1 VAQDRTWNLDSA
13 RGIGLDRSRFE
24 SHPWIRH
31 VRQASVLS
39 AGFGVGG
46 RRSVSF
52 DSGNQGVQA
61 SMSEEG
67 QGPRH
72 DIRMRRDGRAGTWP
86 GGRVR
91 ERTIRVP
98 SAPGWHCLFLSDT
111 DAAFVA
117 TCSAR
122 ALSGGTAQ
130 RELLAT
136 NNCCLRRLQNYSQTT
151 RKLFSSNFPCLG
163 LFASCGTSGFIE
175 TGPEGP

>member
-1 VAQDRTWNLDSA
+1 
-13 RGIGLDRSRFE
+13 
-24 SHPWIRH
+24 
-31 VRQASVLS
+31 
-39 AGFGVGG
+39 
-46 RRSVSF
+46 
-52 DSGNQGVQA
+52 
-61 SMSEEG
+61 MSEEG

-91 ERTIRVP
+91 EGRKYRSNRRGVIFLKRPIRVP